1 MSIPD
6 RPIPGI
12 PASDPAGGAHRT
24 TQSGVTEPRGQA
36 VPAGR
41 PVDLDVIE
49 AALREDPAL
58 AAVRV
63 SVKGGGEQA
72 QIVAHIVPAVSSVA
86 SDAASVLDRE
96 HLDQWHEVFERTYRD
111 GADDH
116 AGDFNI
122 SGFSS
127 SYTGMPLPAVEV
139 REWVEHTVARILD
152 LHPRRLLEIGCGAGL
167 LLSRVA
173 PHCERY
179 VGSDFSDEALR
190 FVREHLGSQPWA
202 ERVEL
207 RQESAD
213 RMACSRADRFD
224 TVVLNS
230 VAQYFPSAEYLE
242 AVIATAVAALVDGG
256 RFFIGDVR
264 SLPLLEAFHA
274 DSVLARVRED
284 YLAEDMQRRVRRG
297 IASETE
303 LVLDPGFFLA
313 LRATIPRIAAVRI
326 WPKRGVHAN
335 EFSQFRYDVVLEIG
349 ASADVRDVPY
359 AQWTSEA
366 WSLPQVAAHLR
377 ACAPEAFGLLAVENA
392 RVSRAVAAQAL
403 LAACSGEETAGDL
416 RRRLAASASAGIDPE
431 AWWALAEEHGYRVE
445 LGWTSADAGGR
456 YDVALLRG
464 SAGPSPR
471 MPEPPRDS
479 ERTANRPL
487 QRIWGEKC
495 IPALRER
502 MAACLPPHLR
512 PALYVV
518 VETLPDIAS
527 GPGPTSAAARAPA
540 AMASD

>member
-1 MSIPD
+1 MSTSESQAPD
-6 RPIPGI
+6 I
-12 PASDPAGGAHRT
+12 PASSRSGSEAHRAM
-24 TQSGVTEPRGQA
+24 QPGASESCGQVVLA
-36 VPAGR
+36 HGT
-41 PVDLDVIE
+41 VDLDAIE

-58 AAVRV
+58 AAARV
-63 SVKGGGEQA
+63 SVKGEGERA
-72 QIVAHIVPAVSSVA
+72 QIVAHIVPAASGVA
-86 SDAASVLDRE
+86 SDAASALDRE

-111 GADDH
+111 GADAH

-152 LHPRRLLEIGCGAGL
+152 LRPRRLLEIGCGAGL
-167 LLSRVA
+167 LLSRIA
-173 PHCERY
+173 PYCERY

-190 FVREHLGSQPWA
+190 FVREHLGLQPWA

-213 RMACSRADRFD
+213 RMACSATDQFD

-242 AVIATAVAALVDGG
+242 AVIATAVDALVDGG

-274 DSVLARVRED
+274 DSVLVRVRDD
-284 YLAEDMQRRVRRG
+284 YLAEDAQRRVRRG

-303 LVLDPGFFLA
+303 LVLDPGFFFA
-313 LRATIPRIAAVRI
+313 LRVAIPRIAGVRI

-349 ASADVRDVPY
+349 ASADVREVPF
-359 AQWTSEA
+359 ADWTSEA
-366 WSLPQVAAHLR
+366 WSLQRVAAHLYAR
-377 ACAPEAFGLLAVENA
+377 APEAFGLAAVENA
-392 RVSRAVAAQAL
+392 RVARAVAAQAA
-403 LAACSGEETAGDL
+403 LAACDGDNTAADL
-416 RRRLAASASAGIDPE
+416 RRRLADTVSVGIDPE

-445 LGWTSADAGGR
+445 LSWARADASGR
-456 YDVALLRG
+456 YDVAMLRDR
-464 SAGPSPR
+464 AGPSPR
-471 MPEPPRDS
+471 MPEPPR
-479 ERTANRPL
+479 RTSRNANRPL

-502 MAACLPPHLR
+502 MATCLPPHLR

-518 VETLPDIAS
+518 VETLPDIA
-527 GPGPTSAAARAPA
+527 GDLGPTSAAAPAPA
-540 AMASD
+540 ALA

>member
-1 MSIPD
+1 MSTPNSLRPDIP
-6 RPIPGI
+6 PS
-12 PASDPAGGAHRT
+12 ADPRGGAHRAR
-24 TQSGVTEPRGQA
+24 QSGATESRSQ
-36 VPAGR
+36 VVLAGR

-49 AALREDPAL
+49 AALREDPEL

-63 SVKGGGEQA
+63 SVKGEGENA
-72 QIVAHIVPAVSSVA
+72 QIVAHIVPAASALA
-86 SDAASVLDRE
+86 SDTASALDRE
-96 HLDQWHEVFERTYRD
+96 HLDQWYEVFERTYRD
-111 GADDH
+111 SADAH

-173 PHCERY
+173 PLCERY
-179 VGSDFSDEALR
+179 VGSDFSKEALR
-190 FVREHLGSQPWA
+190 FVREHHGLQPWA

-213 RMACSRADRFD
+213 RMTCSEVDRFD
-224 TVVLNS
+224 TVVMNS

-274 DSVLARVRED
+274 DLVLACVRED
-284 YLAEDMQRRVRRG
+284 YLAEDAQRRVRRG

-303 LVLDPGFFLA
+303 LVLDPGFFFA
-313 LRATIPRIAAVRI
+313 LRATIPRIAGVRI

-349 ASADVRDVPY
+349 AAADVRDVPF
-359 AQWTSEA
+359 ANWTSEV
-366 WSLPQVAAHLR
+366 WSLPQVESHLR
-377 ACAPEAFGLLAVENA
+377 ACAPEAFGLAAVENV
-392 RVSRAVAAQAL
+392 RVARAVAAQAL
-403 LAACSGEETAGDL
+403 LAACDGDKTAGDL
-416 RRRLAASASAGIDPE
+416 RRRLACSVSVGIDPE

-445 LGWTSADAGGR
+445 LSWTPADAGGR
-456 YDVALLRG
+456 YDVALLRDRVG
-464 SAGPSPR
+464 LSPQMPLSPR
-471 MPEPPRDS
+471 GS
-479 ERTANRPL
+479 GRTANRPL

-518 VETLPDIAS
+518 VETLPDIAH
-527 GPGPTSAAARAPA
+527 GPGPTSSAAPTPA
-540 AMASD
+540 ALA